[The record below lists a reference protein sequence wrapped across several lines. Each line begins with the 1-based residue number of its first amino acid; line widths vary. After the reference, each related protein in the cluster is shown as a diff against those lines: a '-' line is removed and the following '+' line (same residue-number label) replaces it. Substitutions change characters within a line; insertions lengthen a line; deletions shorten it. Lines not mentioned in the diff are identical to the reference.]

1 MVASPSVVVSYPA
14 IVGAI
19 LLAKRKELSLSQAE
33 MASAVGVNVSTW
45 SRVENGDSALTIEQL
60 ASAAEALKVR
70 PSSILEAAES
80 KREEL
85 KTKGIETGANRAD
98 LTAITAMG
106 AIPLAGSALV
116 GILGPIGA
124 LAAGVASAY
133 LYAKRKTNDE

>member
-85 KTKGIETGANRAD
+85 KTKGIATGANRAD
-98 LTAITAMG
+98 LTAITATG

-133 LYAKRKTNDE
+133 FYAKRKTDDE

>member
-80 KREEL
+80 KLEEL
-85 KTKGIETGANRAD
+85 KTKGIATGANRAD
-98 LTAITAMG
+98 ITAITAMG

-133 LYAKRKTNDE
+133 FYAKRKTNDE